1 LIALIGCGEGKGR
14 WGGGRARRGSRG
26 GAGSGAAA
34 RGRRKERAEGRLTR
48 GPWMS
53 APQGKKKRGRREV
66 GWCGSLDG
74 PLGPSGLK
82 GSRHDFSFF
91 FFFFFKLHFQTI
103 FHFKFKSNL
112 FKLFLQNFIN
122 FLETTQATKNHE
134 SQLMM
139 HKHLLSLSLL
149 NYI

>member
-1 LIALIGCGEGKGR
+1 VGRWPGAAGIARRRRVGCGSERKKKGKGGREADRRAPDVSAAGEKRKGEEER
-14 WGGGRARRGSRG
+14 WA
-26 GAGSGAAA
+26 GAG
-34 RGRRKERAEGRLTR
+34 
-48 GPWMS
+48 W
-53 APQGKKKRGRREV
+53 
-66 GWCGSLDG
+66 LDG

-82 GSRHDFSFF
+82 GSRRCFS

-112 FKLFLQNFIN
+112 FKPFLQNFIN
-122 FLETTQATKNHE
+122 FLETTQATKNHA